1 MGKNDICEV
10 LGSRRLSPN
19 KGLGQNFLTS
29 DSIAERICDA
39 ARLDESDRVLEVG
52 PGLGALTGR
61 LSSRCG
67 SVVAVEI
74 DSGLARYLNELYSC
88 AGNIEII
95 HGDILRIEPD
105 GGFTKCVSNLPY
117 YCASEI
123 LFHMAVKLGIPDLY
137 IMIQREMARR
147 ILAPPGSSEYGA
159 LTVTLGMYYAPRLL
173 FNVGKGAF
181 YPSPEVGSSFIALRH
196 REDVRL
202 SSSQAELFHKLVKSA
217 FWGRRKTLASA
228 LARSPHLKLDKS
240 IVAGLIAET
249 GHEQTVR
256 GEDLS
261 VEEFIDFTR
270 AAHRRLYG

>member
-1 MGKNDICEV
+1 MGKGDILEV
-10 LGSRRLSPN
+10 LGSRSLSPN

-39 ARLDESDRVLEVG
+39 AGLNKSDRVLEVG

-61 LSSRCG
+61 LASRCG

-74 DSGLARYLNELYSC
+74 DSGLARYLNDIYSS

-95 HGDILRIEPD
+95 HGDILRIEPE
-105 GGFTKCVSNLPY
+105 GGFTKSISNLPY

-123 LFHMAVKLGIPDLY
+123 LFHMAVKLRIPDLF

-147 ILAPPGSSEYGA
+147 ILAPPGSREYGA
-159 LTVTLGMYYAPRLL
+159 LTVMLGMYYAPRLL
-173 FNVGKGAF
+173 FNVGREAF
-181 YPSPEVGSSFIALRH
+181 YPSPEVGSSFIELRR
-196 REDVRL
+196 REVARL

-228 LARSPHLKLDKS
+228 LSRSPHIELDKS
-240 IVAGLIAET
+240 IVAGLLSET
-249 GHEQTVR
+249 GHEQSVR
-256 GEDLS
+256 GEELS